1 MSVRTPTRSE
11 LNTFKV
17 MSNLDFTDLTKQ
29 EPQKWSPAPAR
40 VPEEPPEM
48 PYAHEEV
55 QKEGPSDTWGGADM
69 AGLHGLSGLE
79 SLAHESGL
87 SSADLKELDKHAEL
101 ETLVEQDTKRDEA
114 QMEKGQVP
122 DDSRRDQE
130 EVRES
135 SATRRRAAQEAAM
148 EASIE
153 KEALLYELELMEK
166 QGLIKLHRNLDM
178 NNTLEEI
185 QYQYDRTNM
194 IVSTQQTVDW
204 AKTGIKMGSSILEA
218 LMKKFGISVVEGFSN
233 NLCKDMN
240 KFNKPLTKMYR
251 KYWRRGTSS
260 PEMELAMI
268 VFGALAMTVMGNKG
282 LMGSK
287 PSEPLARPVVPD
299 AVSSATGSANG
310 VSSSASAL
318 RPPSMNAFGNFSA
331 PVQQQQKPTVVP
343 EWARAALAGPL
354 GSEAPQHFAKAEVRQ
369 VDQTE
374 VRQTGQTGQA
384 DVRQEA
390 RQTEVPDTFP
400 ELNRDLQ
407 MPVRPMPVSAS
418 VEHEVPDV
426 RRLTL
431 ASPKSS
437 RRRKEP
443 VTELNLDL

>member
-1 MSVRTPTRSE
+1 MDSASVRTPTRSE

-17 MSNLDFTDLTKQ
+17 MSNLDFTDLTKP
-29 EPQKWSPAPAR
+29 EPNKWSPS
-40 VPEEPPEM
+40 VPVALEEEPEIVR
-48 PYAHEEV
+48 ETVE
-55 QKEGPSDTWGGADM
+55 QEWGGNAPKLQETEDLS
-69 AGLHGLSGLE
+69 ALEALIEKDELHDERQIENNEIPSLE
-79 SLAHESGL
+79 EPLK
-87 SSADLKELDKHAEL
+87 DLKDHNSIPKEPE
-101 ETLVEQDTKRDEA
+101 
-114 QMEKGQVP
+114 
-122 DDSRRDQE
+122 S
-130 EVRES
+130 RES
-135 SATRRRAAQEAAM
+135 SVTRRRAAHEAAM

-166 QGLIKLHRNLDM
+166 QGLIKLHRNLTM

-218 LMKKFGISVVEGFSN
+218 LMKKFGISVIEGFSN

-287 PSEPLARPVVPD
+287 ASEPLARPVVPD
-299 AVSSATGSANG
+299 AAAG
-310 VSSSASAL
+310 SAL
-318 RPPSMNAFGNFSA
+318 RPPSMNAFGNFVNFGPSGTNSSA
-331 PVQQQQKPTVVP
+331 SSGPVVQQQKPTVVP

-354 GSEAPQHFAKAEVRQ
+354 GPDKPQHFAKVTETHDERLPERPVERLPERVPERLPERVPERQ
-369 VDQTE
+369 SE
-374 VRQTGQTGQA
+374 PA
-384 DVRQEA
+384 DS
-390 RQTEVPDTFP
+390 FP

-407 MPVRPMPVSAS
+407 MPVMPVPVRTLDADLATKAS
-418 VEHEVPDV
+418 QDIPDV

-443 VTELNLDL
+443 VAELNLDD

>member
-1 MSVRTPTRSE
+1 
-11 LNTFKV
+11 
-17 MSNLDFTDLTKQ
+17 
-29 EPQKWSPAPAR
+29 
-40 VPEEPPEM
+40 
-48 PYAHEEV
+48 
-55 QKEGPSDTWGGADM
+55 
-69 AGLHGLSGLE
+69 
-79 SLAHESGL
+79 
-87 SSADLKELDKHAEL
+87 
-101 ETLVEQDTKRDEA
+101 
-114 QMEKGQVP
+114 
-122 DDSRRDQE
+122 
-130 EVRES
+130 
-135 SATRRRAAQEAAM
+135 M

-299 AVSSATGSANG
+299 AVASSATGSANG
-310 VSSSASAL
+310 VAASAL

-369 VDQTE
+369 AEVRQVDQTGQSGQAG
-374 VRQTGQTGQA
+374 QTGQTGQ
-384 DVRQEA
+384 E
-390 RQTEVPDTFP
+390 DTFP

-443 VTELNLDL
+443 VTELNLDV